1 MITINFLVQFCNDNQ
16 NLIIGGGL
24 PLVFFLIQL
33 WLWIRDHRSCDITL
47 IENRNYIIDP
57 SLSNRVEGLS
67 VSYKDKPIE
76 NWLLYYQ
83 VTITNSGT
91 KDISRNE
98 VVSPLTLA
106 MPDNVKLISCKV
118 FDQSKDLDS
127 VVSVNDNAIV
137 VKWDL
142 FKVGEYLRLD
152 IVADYDSTSLGEYK
166 HDKQSLLS
174 KITYNKS
181 RILDLRVQKS
191 NIRNY
196 EIFLRALKSMVF
208 MCLIPIMLSVI
219 INRHETVKEFIVATK
234 TGDIC
239 GQLDFSTDSVIVEG
253 KGMVGYPVVI
263 NGIQEKEKDV
273 GDRLMK
279 WYVFV
284 LLYIWGFVLVEQY
297 RMRRKREKYGLVS
310 TETWNQFEIEDC

>member
-1 MITINFLVQFCNDNQ
+1 MMTLDLLIQYYKDNQ
-16 NLIIGGGL
+16 NLIIGVGF
-24 PLVFFLIQL
+24 PLIIFLIQL
-33 WLWIRDHRSCDITL
+33 WLWIRDHRTCDITL

-67 VSYKDKPIE
+67 ISYKDRPIE

-98 VVSPLTLA
+98 VVAPLTLA

-118 FDQSKDLDS
+118 FDQSKDLES
-127 VVSVNDNAIV
+127 LISVNDNAII

-142 FKVGEYLRLD
+142 FKVGEYVRLD
-152 IVADYDSTSLGEYK
+152 IIADYDSSLGEYK

-181 RILDLRVQKS
+181 RILDLKVQKT

-196 EIFLRALKSMVF
+196 EIFLRGLKTM
-208 MCLIPIMLSVI
+208 
-219 INRHETVKEFIVATK
+219 
-234 TGDIC
+234 
-239 GQLDFSTDSVIVEG
+239 
-253 KGMVGYPVVI
+253 
-263 NGIQEKEKDV
+263 
-273 GDRLMK
+273 
-279 WYVFV
+279 VFV
-284 LLYIWGFVLVEQY
+284 LLIPLFISIIYNRILTPDKSIDSYIPQNYMFFLVYTWGFILIEQY

-310 TETWNQFEIEDC
+310 NKPWNQFEIEDC

>member
-1 MITINFLVQFCNDNQ
+1 MMTMNFLVQFCKDNQ

-24 PLVFFLIQL
+24 PLVIFLIQL

-127 VVSVNDNAIV
+127 VVNFFV
-137 VKWDL
+137 VK
-142 FKVGEYLRLD
+142 
-152 IVADYDSTSLGEYK
+152 
-166 HDKQSLLS
+166 
-174 KITYNKS
+174 
-181 RILDLRVQKS
+181 
-191 NIRNY
+191 
-196 EIFLRALKSMVF
+196 
-208 MCLIPIMLSVI
+208 
-219 INRHETVKEFIVATK
+219 
-234 TGDIC
+234 
-239 GQLDFSTDSVIVEG
+239 
-253 KGMVGYPVVI
+253 
-263 NGIQEKEKDV
+263 
-273 GDRLMK
+273 
-279 WYVFV
+279 
-284 LLYIWGFVLVEQY
+284 
-297 RMRRKREKYGLVS
+297 
-310 TETWNQFEIEDC
+310 

>member
-1 MITINFLVQFCNDNQ
+1 MTLDLLIQFCKDNQ
-16 NLIIGGGL
+16 NMIIGVGL
-24 PLVFFLIQL
+24 PLIIFLIQL

-47 IENRNYIIDP
+47 IENRNFIIDP

-67 VSYKDKPIE
+67 ISYKDRPIE

-98 VVSPLTLA
+98 VVAPLTLA

-118 FDQSKDLDS
+118 FDQSKDLES
-127 VVSVNDNAIV
+127 FVSLKDNAII

-142 FKVGEYLRLD
+142 FKIGEYIRLD
-152 IVADYDSTSLGEYK
+152 IVADYDSSLGEYK
-166 HDKQSLLS
+166 YDRQSLLS

-181 RILDLRVQKS
+181 RILDLKIQKT

-208 MCLIPIMLSVI
+208 MCLIPIMLSAI

-234 TGDIC
+234 TGDMC
-239 GQLDFSTDSVIVEG
+239 GQLEFSTDSVIVEG
-253 KGMVGYPVVI
+253 KGTVGYPVVI

-273 GDRLMK
+273 GDRLKK

-284 LLYIWGFVLVEQY
+284 LLYVWGFVLVEQY

-310 TETWNQFEIEDC
+310 GKTWNQFEIEDC